1 LPGLSLFWGVIFGI
15 GIDIIEVAR
24 IRKAYKKFGK
34 RFLDGI
40 YTEREQAFSL
50 KHNDPS
56 ERLAARWA
64 AKEAFLK
71 ALGTGLIPG
80 VIRWRDVEI
89 IDNEHSRPTIKVY
102 GKPAALLGNRK
113 VHLSISHLADMATAI
128 AIIEE

>member
-1 LPGLSLFWGVIFGI
+1 MVFGI

-34 RFLDGI
+34 RFLEGI
-40 YTEREQAFSL
+40 YTEREQSFCLGRANFA
-50 KHNDPS
+50 
-56 ERLAARWA
+56 EGLAARWA

-71 ALGTGLIPG
+71 ALGTGHSRG
-80 VIRWRDVEI
+80 VRWRDVEI
-89 IDNEHSRPTIKVY
+89 IDNEHSRPTVKVS

>member
-1 LPGLSLFWGVIFGI
+1 VIFGI

-24 IRKAYKKFGK
+24 IRKAHARLGK

-40 YTEREQAFSL
+40 FTEREQSFSL
-50 KHNDPS
+50 KHADPS

-71 ALGTGLIPG
+71 ALGTGHSRG
-80 VIRWRDVEI
+80 VRWRDVEI
-89 IDNEHSRPTIKVY
+89 IDNEHSRPTVKVY

>member
-1 LPGLSLFWGVIFGI
+1 MIFGI

-24 IRKAYKKFGK
+24 IRRAYQKLGK

-40 YTEREQAFSL
+40 YTEREQEFSL

-71 ALGTGLIPG
+71 ALGTGHSRG
-80 VIRWRDVEI
+80 VRWRDVEI
-89 IDNEHSRPTIKVY
+89 IDNERSRPTVKVY
-102 GKPAALLGNRK
+102 GKPAQLLGNRK

-128 AIIEE
+128 VIIEED